1 MANVHYKRF
10 KQSRQV
16 KKGYKTP
23 QIPLPRNNQGA
34 SLQMSP
40 SVCGQKDVSKRE
52 TECNRRKGNEMDGW
66 GQGSKGTRYRC
77 HRLALILVAMGFN
90 AMLKTNFKKM

>member
-1 MANVHYKRF
+1 MANVRYKRF

-23 QIPLPRNNQGA
+23 QIPPPRNNQGT

-40 SVCGQKDVSKRE
+40 SVCGQKDVSKRQ
-52 TECNRRKGNEMDGW
+52 TECNRRKGHGMDGW
-66 GQGSKGTRYRC
+66 GQGSKGTHCRWYSW
-77 HRLALILVAMGFN
+77 L
-90 AMLKTNFKKM
+90 